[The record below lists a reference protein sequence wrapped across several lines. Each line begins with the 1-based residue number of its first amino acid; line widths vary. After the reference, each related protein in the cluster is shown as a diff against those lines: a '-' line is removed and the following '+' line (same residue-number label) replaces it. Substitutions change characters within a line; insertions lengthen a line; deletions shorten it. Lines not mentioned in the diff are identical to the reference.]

1 MSEPKFSIII
11 KNTRTCSSMKG
22 RKISYLLA
30 VLTASAMAAMLVVG
44 TGASS
49 LAQVNEDSSM
59 TGTINS
65 LVHEEGEVAYV
76 LGGDWQLELE
86 GGEITDFSADLVM
99 VGTDGSG
106 AHEHRIVMAEGTSS
120 VNLADERSG
129 TVGVVLDPTEQAVGK
144 TVLVNASGLAPDS
157 ETTVKVGEMIAGNPT
172 TDQDGNLLFA
182 LGITEDM
189 VGSQIVVV
197 QDERNSGS
205 MPLTVVELEEEPS
218 DQANVTST
226 TTGGNQTEVQI
237 TNATETGP
245 TSELTNATAGTNQ
258 TESQSTN
265 STDGNLT
272 SSLTNQT
279 VYNSVIEG
287 ELYDSENQDIATS
300 NETGSSSDTGGV
312 PMTGESEDINPDG
325 NLTTFEEEAILA
337 GEVFEDMPG
346 FNDTASGT
354 SNATLPENVTSGIPE
369 AEAESYAIQA
379 DIYTD
384 GELKWEGV
392 SVTITVVGEGVIKL
406 EIDAADTDNHFG
418 EDPMYGLSE
427 T

>member
-1 MSEPKFSIII
+1 
-11 KNTRTCSSMKG
+11 MKA

-44 TGASS
+44 TGVSS
-49 LAQVNEDSSM
+49 LAQVNDDSSM

-65 LVHEEGEVAYV
+65 LVQEDGEVAYV
-76 LGGDWQLELE
+76 LGGDWQLAFE
-86 GGEITDFSADLVM
+86 GGEITDFTADLVM
-99 VGTDGSG
+99 VGSDGSG
-106 AHEHRIVMAEGTSS
+106 AHEHRIVMTEGTTS
-120 VNLADERSG
+120 VNLADERTG
-129 TVGVVLDPTEQAVGK
+129 TVDVVLDPTEQAVGK
-144 TVLVNASGLAPDS
+144 TVLVNASGLAAES

-172 TDQDGNLLFA
+172 SDQDGNLLFA

-189 VGSQIVVV
+189 VGSQTVVV

-205 MPLTVVELEEEPS
+205 MPLTVVELEEEAS
-218 DQANVTST
+218 SQANIT
-226 TTGGNQTEVQI
+226 TTTTDGNQTDVQV
-237 TNATETGP
+237 TNATETGQ

-258 TESQSTN
+258 TETQSTN
-265 STDGNLT
+265 STDGDLS

-287 ELYDSENQDIATS
+287 ELYDSENEDIATS
-300 NETGSSSDTGGV
+300 NETGSSSETGGV
-312 PMTGESEDINPDG
+312 PMSGESEDINPDG

-354 SNATLPENVTSGIPE
+354 SNTTLSENVTSGIPE
-369 AEAESYAIQA
+369 AEAESYTIQA

-384 GELKWEGV
+384 GELKWEGI

-418 EDPMYGLSE
+418 EDPIFGLSE